1 MAGLWL
7 GCRVTS
13 KGGHNC
19 LSLIIN
25 ARSTDSQASYVKYQ
39 IEVNSI
45 VVAFCLLFALSALQG
60 RLVFLGSFFAQG
72 PRGFGRLPFYQ

>member
-7 GCRVTS
+7 GCRVS
-13 KGGHNC
+13 PKGGHNR

-45 VVAFCLLFALSALQG
+45 VVAFCLLFALFALQG
-60 RLVFLGSFFAQG
+60 QLVFFGSFLDQV
-72 PRGFGRLPFYQ
+72 PRGFVRLPFYQ